1 MSKQV
6 KEKNI
11 VREGNKTVSMELLIS
26 YRKALYRIKEYFDSV
41 ENFDMNEDIDKTMK
55 VVASILK
62 SGSEL
67 GKAFES
73 LVVLEKKVQ
82 AEELEKSRVRGG
94 AKLSLLEEGDL

>member
-82 AEELEKSRVRGG
+82 AEEAAMNKRRGSE
-94 AKLSLLEEGDL
+94 ATAMFEE